1 VEIDEDA
8 YLSSV
13 STEPESDSS
22 QDELELE
29 DTAQEIRM
37 RVLRLLHGQV
47 TEDSISVEWT
57 RVGNSYFVLVRL
69 TALAAEILCH
79 LVEADDPVVHELDIA
94 AVLYGSRCVGM
105 DYATMYP
112 KIKTEPMRTLLAQ
125 AMISVE
131 ELVGIDRLE
140 LDKQLEGLS
149 GSSLTR
155 EWQARSICLTK
166 LTDEIRTNMRVE
178 PIILLPKTREG
189 ECRAEDVVQPGHT
202 FDDWLGQHGLCRVP
216 VDKDV
221 HCQFRAER
229 FPWHV

>member
-1 VEIDEDA
+1 
-8 YLSSV
+8 
-13 STEPESDSS
+13 
-22 QDELELE
+22 
-29 DTAQEIRM
+29 
-37 RVLRLLHGQV
+37 
-47 TEDSISVEWT
+47 
-57 RVGNSYFVLVRL
+57 VRL